1 VGGQCVSPSVCP
13 VLTVRPP
20 STTHEELWRYFNTS
34 ITSTPEDPWRGPS
47 SIFLISRSSCAFVNL
62 TSKEDLDKAVAFFNG
77 RSLRPW
83 DARCPRLVCRVRRRD
98 DDLRSGV
105 GAQRG
110 TGMHRE
116 WIKQQPEQEMPSQ
129 DTPSAAEGED
139 RQPSASVEGSGDSGI
154 KSTASY
160 ASTNSSFLT
169 RHFPMRMF
177 ILKSANIVSARIPSP
192 Y

>member
-1 VGGQCVSPSVCP
+1 MSLRP
-13 VLTVRPP
+13 VFKTALTIRPP
-20 STTHEELWRYFNTS
+20 NTTHEELWRYFNTS
-34 ITSTPEDPWRGPS
+34 INSAAEEPWRGPS

-62 TSKEDLDKAVAFFNG
+62 TSKEDLDKAVDYFNG
-77 RSLRPW
+77 RPLRPW

-116 WIKQQPEQEMPSQ
+116 WIKQQPQQIQLPLELEVPLEV
-129 DTPSAAEGED
+129 SAQTHQRG
-139 RQPSASVEGSGDSGI
+139 SSVEGSGDSAN

-177 ILKSANIVSARIPSP
+177 ILKSANIVCRTCQ
-192 Y
+192 